1 MVQNLM
7 SNQGECYNPKKEQFL
22 AALVWLQLFSLPED
36 LLDLEILKGIGNP
49 NGDFVKIS
57 KITTRRR
64 NESYMRIYFYVDIS
78 KPLSKQVD
86 LEYYDE
92 IWTQPLD

>member
-1 MVQNLM
+1 
-7 SNQGECYNPKKEQFL
+7 
-22 AALVWLQLFSLPED
+22 
-36 LLDLEILKGIGNP
+36 LDLEILKGIGNP

-78 KPLSKQVD
+78 KPLSK
-86 LEYYDE
+86 
-92 IWTQPLD
+92 